1 MSQYQVAIAKGI
13 YNLLYTTSINESNI
27 SKNLICY
34 HAIKR

>member
-1 MSQYQVAIAKGI
+1 MSQHQVAIAKGI
-13 YNLLYTTSINESNI
+13 CNLLDTTRINESNI